1 MAKLTELTSQDRL
14 VISALRNRDNVVKLF
29 DELVPRF
36 TDGNLKV
43 NISALETVQ
52 GIIPAVGPSFSVVA
66 ANVVPVLVNNLANR
80 QAKVRI
86 CIDQHISLLFIQI
99 DAFECRSKN
108 SVDPP
113 LTR

>member
-1 MAKLTELTSQDRL
+1 MFCAITEWQTRLAAMAKLTEVTSQDKL
-14 VISALRNRDNVVKLF
+14 VIAALRNRDNVVKLF

-52 GIIPAVGPSFSVVA
+52 CIIPVISPSFGAVA

-86 CIDQHISLLFIQI
+86 
-99 DAFECRSKN
+99 
-108 SVDPP
+108 
-113 LTR
+113 